1 MSRPRNDN
9 YNRGFEAPKEYE
21 DKVLQIKRTSKKTT
35 GGNTISFSALVVI
48 GNKKGKIGTGLG
60 KGLDVSSAVQKAL
73 SNARKNLIDIK
84 FTGSTIAYEVS
95 EKYGSAKVLLKPA
108 PEGSGIVAG
117 GAVRSI
123 VELAGIK
130 DITGKMLGSNNKI
143 CNVLCTL
150 DALKK
155 LRV

>member
-1 MSRPRNDN
+1 
-9 YNRGFEAPKEYE
+9 
-21 DKVLQIKRTSKKTT
+21 
-35 GGNTISFSALVVI
+35 VI